1 MVVVKQMT
9 ITMNQLTDDNYYST
23 NDLALTTTLSLWCPI
38 EDIDRSN
45 PRKAFFIFRKTSELE
60 KLIDQYF
67 RNEIKISPQVYFNQ
81 LRVVKARL
89 YANG

>member
-1 MVVVKQMT
+1 MSP
-9 ITMNQLTDDNYYST
+9 QLTENYYQTS
-23 NDLALTTTLSLWCPI
+23 DLSLSTTISLFFPI

-45 PRKAFFIFRKTSELE
+45 PRKAVFVFRKTPELE

-89 YANG
+89 YANE

>member
-1 MVVVKQMT
+1 
-9 ITMNQLTDDNYYST
+9 MNTLNNDYYST
-23 NDLALTTTLSLWCPI
+23 SDLSLATTLSLWCPI

-45 PRKAFFIFRKTSELE
+45 PRKALFIFQNTE
-60 KLIDQYF
+60 KLQGLVAEYYRD
-67 RNEIKISPQVYFNQ
+67 EIKVSPQVYFNQ

>member
-1 MVVVKQMT
+1 MT
-9 ITMNQLTDDNYYST
+9 QRELNENYYQTS
-23 NDLALTTTLSLWCPI
+23 DLSLTTTISLFFPI
-38 EDIDRSN
+38 EKIDRSN
-45 PRKAFFIFRKTSELE
+45 IRKAIFIFRKTPELE

-89 YANG
+89 YANE

>member
-1 MVVVKQMT
+1 
-9 ITMNQLTDDNYYST
+9 MNQQLNKHYYQTS
-23 NDLALTTTLSLWCPI
+23 DLSLATTISLFSPI

-45 PRKAFFIFRKTSELE
+45 PRKAVFIFRKTPELE

-67 RNEIKISPQVYFNQ
+67 RNEIKISPQTYFNQ

-89 YANG
+89 YANE

>member
-1 MVVVKQMT
+1 
-9 ITMNQLTDDNYYST
+9 MNQQLDEHYYQTS
-23 NDLALTTTLSLWCPI
+23 DLSLATTLSLWHPI

-45 PRKAFFIFRKTSELE
+45 PRKAFFIFLNTEQLQ
-60 KLIDQYF
+60 KLVDDYY

-89 YANG
+89 YANE

>member
-1 MVVVKQMT
+1 
-9 ITMNQLTDDNYYST
+9 MNTLNNDYYST
-23 NDLALTTTLSLWCPI
+23 SDLSLATTLSLWCPI

-45 PRKAFFIFRKTSELE
+45 PRKALFIFQNTGKLQELVAE
-60 KLIDQYF
+60 YYRD
-67 RNEIKISPQVYFNQ
+67 EIKISPQVYFNQ

>member
-1 MVVVKQMT
+1 MT
-9 ITMNQLTDDNYYST
+9 QQELNENYYQTS
-23 NDLALTTTLSLWCPI
+23 DLSLTTTLSLFCPI
-38 EDIDRSN
+38 ENIDRSN
-45 PRKAFFIFRKTSELE
+45 PRKAVFIFRKTPELE

-89 YANG
+89 YANE